1 MLKSCSVT
9 ILNGFRSIEPTQYAI
24 PFISVISD
32 LTFSIKLSSSTSVTV
47 NVHPNFSAIEPTSVS
62 FLATRW
68 ISFPEFFNCSAK
80 LDPIDP
86 VAPKIRYFSDMSEK
100 YLIFGATGS
109 IGSSLAEQ
117 LKNSGNDIHLVA
129 RNETEVG
136 SIAEKL
142 GCTFTVTDV
151 LEDNFIEKVKSD
163 ITEIKGIAYCV
174 GSIDLKPLRMVTEQD
189 FNKCM
194 KLNLY
199 SAVEVIKGYQ
209 ESLKKNKGSIVL
221 FSTVAAQRGFTN
233 HAIIA
238 SAKAAVEGLTVSLAA
253 EFAPNI
259 RVNCIAPSLTKS
271 KIAEPMLKN
280 TTIAEGIAK
289 AHPLKRLGEG
299 KDSASLAKFLIT
311 EDGSWVTGQIIAVD
325 GGRSKLS

>member
-1 MLKSCSVT
+1 
-9 ILNGFRSIEPTQYAI
+9 
-24 PFISVISD
+24 
-32 LTFSIKLSSSTSVTV
+32 
-47 NVHPNFSAIEPTSVS
+47 
-62 FLATRW
+62 
-68 ISFPEFFNCSAK
+68 
-80 LDPIDP
+80 
-86 VAPKIRYFSDMSEK
+86 MSEK

-117 LKNSGNDIHLVA
+117 LKGSGYDIHLVA
-129 RNETEVG
+129 RNEGEV
-136 SIAEKL
+136 SAIASKL
-142 GCTFTVTDV
+142 GCSFTVVDV
-151 LEDNFIEKVKSD
+151 LENNFIEKVKVDVSD
-163 ITEIKGIAYCV
+163 IKGIAYCV
-174 GSIDLKPLRMVTEQD
+174 GSIDLKPLRMVKEED

-199 SAVEVIKGYQ
+199 SAVEAIKGYQ

-233 HAIIA
+233 HTIIA

-259 RVNCIAPSLTKS
+259 RVNCIAPSLTNS

-280 TTIAEGIAK
+280 KVLAEGIAK

-311 EDGSWVTGQIIAVD
+311 EESSWITGQIIAVD

>member
-1 MLKSCSVT
+1 
-9 ILNGFRSIEPTQYAI
+9 
-24 PFISVISD
+24 
-32 LTFSIKLSSSTSVTV
+32 
-47 NVHPNFSAIEPTSVS
+47 
-62 FLATRW
+62 
-68 ISFPEFFNCSAK
+68 
-80 LDPIDP
+80 
-86 VAPKIRYFSDMSEK
+86 MSEK
-100 YLIFGATGS
+100 YLIIGATGS

-117 LKNSGNDIHLVA
+117 LKNSGHGIHLVA
-129 RNETEVG
+129 RNEGEVS
-136 SIAEKL
+136 SIAENL
-142 GCTFTVTDV
+142 GCGFTVADV
-151 LEDNFIEKVKSD
+151 LEDGFIEKVKAD
-163 ITEIKGIAYCV
+163 IPEIKGIAYCV

-199 SAVEVIKGYQ
+199 SAVEAIKGYQ
-209 ESLKKNKGSIVL
+209 ESLKKTKGSIVL
-221 FSTVAAQRGFTN
+221 FSTGAAHRGFTN

-311 EDGSWVTGQIIAVD
+311 EDSSWVTGQIIAVD

>member
-1 MLKSCSVT
+1 
-9 ILNGFRSIEPTQYAI
+9 
-24 PFISVISD
+24 
-32 LTFSIKLSSSTSVTV
+32 
-47 NVHPNFSAIEPTSVS
+47 
-62 FLATRW
+62 
-68 ISFPEFFNCSAK
+68 
-80 LDPIDP
+80 
-86 VAPKIRYFSDMSEK
+86 MSEK

-117 LKNSGNDIHLVA
+117 LTNSGNSIHLIG
-129 RNETEVG
+129 RNEDETKNI
-136 SIAEKL
+136 SNKL
-142 GCTFTVTDV
+142 GCSFTIANV
-151 LEDNFIEKVKSD
+151 LEDGFIEKVKKDVS
-163 ITEIKGIAYCV
+163 EIKGIAYCV

-199 SAVEVIKGYQ
+199 SAVEVIKAYQ
-209 ESLKKNKGSIVL
+209 ESLKKNKGSVVL

-233 HAIIA
+233 HAVIA

-259 RVNCIAPSLTKS
+259 RVNCVAPSLTNS

-280 TTIAEGIAK
+280 KALAEGIAK

-311 EDGSWVTGQIIAVD
+311 DDSSWITGQIIAVD